1 MKDTTIKDQ
10 QETIERLQKEL
21 KEKSEMI
28 FKLTELIN
36 EKDKIID
43 SLQNTITVSNIE
55 ATKQIK
61 QHLTLFNDPY
71 FKGLTIEQIIELAK
85 KSIRITTYNRELEK
99 KIEDIRKIA
108 YNAYEYYYDKLDT
121 GSNLDDFEAI
131 YKMCDE
137 AVNKDD

>member
-28 FKLTELIN
+28 FKLTELIDK
-36 EKDKIID
+36 KDKIINN
-43 SLQNTITVSNIE
+43 LQNVITVSNIE

-61 QHLTLFNDPY
+61 QHLALFNDPY

-85 KSIRITTYNRELEK
+85 KSIRLTDDNCKMRHKLEDIADLYDDSEYAKEIK
-99 KIEDIRKIA
+99 KIICRED
-108 YNAYEYYYDKLDT
+108 
-121 GSNLDDFEAI
+121 
-131 YKMCDE
+131 
-137 AVNKDD
+137 